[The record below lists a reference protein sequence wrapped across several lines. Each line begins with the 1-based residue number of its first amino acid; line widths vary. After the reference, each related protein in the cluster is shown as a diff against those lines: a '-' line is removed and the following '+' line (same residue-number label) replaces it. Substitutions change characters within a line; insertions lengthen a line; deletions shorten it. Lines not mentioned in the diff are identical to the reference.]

1 MTIDSANLD
10 DGPENTANNRVTHG
24 RSVRL
29 TADVIERLG
38 ALCDHLGVTPG
49 AYMTAAIGKCL
60 AQDEV
65 AFHTKQQTRK
75 QMDGLSAFM
84 ASVSGELANKMKE

>member
-1 MTIDSANLD
+1 MSSDQALNEDSLD
-10 DGPENTANNRVTHG
+10 STTHGRVTQA

-29 TADVIERLG
+29 TADVIDRLN
-38 ALCDHLGVTPG
+38 ALCDHLGITPG

-65 AFHTKQQTRK
+65 SFHIKRQTAR
-75 QMDGLSAFM
+75 QMDGLTSLMSLVSA
-84 ASVSGELANKMKE
+84 ELENKFKE

>member
-1 MTIDSANLD
+1 MSSDQVLPEDIS
-10 DGPENTANNRVTHG
+10 ENTAHGRVTNV

-29 TADVIERLG
+29 TVDVIDRLN

-60 AQDEV
+60 ALDEV
-65 AFHTKQQTRK
+65 AFHTKQQTTK
-75 QMDGLSAFM
+75 QMDGLTALMSLVSA
-84 ASVSGELANKMKE
+84 ELANKFKE